1 MVAITD
7 KKRLLLSTVF
17 ILAIF
22 LVSCKK
28 PAGSTNSSDNN
39 SLASKAG
46 GLAAALI
53 SGDSFRCKYT
63 NTTDNS
69 TGEYLVKNKSFRVD
83 GQEVNGQKSSVIVN
97 EKGMYMWTPGEKKGF
112 FYPASKPTDT
122 KDTTN
127 TNNDFDEF
135 LNPEK
140 LDAKEKID
148 CQNAVLSDSD
158 FTPPTD
164 VEFQDFSQMM
174 NSFTNP
180 SGSNGSSLPNIDL
193 DNIPQFD
200 QE

>member
-28 PAGSTNSSDNN
+28 SSDPTTSSETN

-63 NTTDNS
+63 NSTNNS

-83 GQEVNGQKSSVIVN
+83 GQEVNGQVSSVIVN
-97 EKGMYMWTPGEKKGF
+97 EKGMYMWAPGEKKGF
-112 FYPASKPTDT
+112 FYPASETSDSNNDT
-122 KDTTN
+122 SSN
-127 TNNDFDEF
+127 SDFDEF

-140 LDAKEKID
+140 LDEKEKID
-148 CQNAVLSDSD
+148 CQNAILNDSD

-164 VEFQDFSQMM
+164 VEFQDFSQLM
-174 NSFTNP
+174 NTFTNP
-180 SGSNGSSLPNIDL
+180 GGSGTSLPNIDL
-193 DNIPQFD
+193 ESIPQL
-200 QE
+200 EE

>member
-1 MVAITD
+1 MVSITD

-28 PAGSTNSSDNN
+28 SSDPTNSSDTN
-39 SLASKAG
+39 SLTSKAG

-63 NTTDNS
+63 NSTDNS

-83 GQEVNGQKSSVIVN
+83 GQEVNGQQSSVIVN

-112 FYPASKPTDT
+112 FYAASKTTDT
-122 KDTTN
+122 DDTTS
-127 TNNDFDEF
+127 TNSDFDEF

-148 CQNAVLSDSD
+148 CQNAILKDSD
-158 FTPPTD
+158 FAPPTD

-180 SGSNGSSLPNIDL
+180 NDPSGSLPNTDL
-193 DNIPQFD
+193 ESIPQLD